1 MVAFATAEEYNLEAL
16 RDDIAKQGLYDIVKL
31 PEGEEEFTC
40 RHRLKRKV
48 YLYGVRNHLFIK
60 QLFVAV

>member
-31 PEGEEEFTC
+31 PEGEEDFT
-40 RHRLKRKV
+40 RHHRLKRK
-48 YLYGVRNHLFIK
+48 LYSMWC
-60 QLFVAV
+60 